1 MRRHGAA
8 GWATLGATRLP
19 RDPIPEPRIP
29 EHFTRLLRAAARYRA
44 GLVWGIACVALS
56 NVVQLSQPQVLRF
69 AIDDLYGGVTA
80 EKLGR
85 YALLVLAIA
94 GLAGL
99 LRFGMRHWVIGI
111 SRRLEFD
118 LRNELFAHLQRM
130 PTQWFQQ
137 RRTGEIMSIATNDM
151 AAVRMMLGPGVMYTV
166 NTLTV
171 GLLSVSFML
180 AISPRLALYSLLPLP
195 LVSLSVWW
203 FGDRIHRRFERVQE
217 RMAQLSAHVQ
227 ENLAGLRVVRAFGA
241 EQREANRF
249 ESLSEDYRQGHL
261 GLIKISGVFQPSL
274 AFWSGVGALL
284 AIWVGGREVI
294 AGRITLGE
302 FVAFTVYLGML
313 NWPMVALGWV
323 INIFQ
328 RGMASYRRVTH
339 LIAEPPAI
347 ESRPGAVRPAR
358 PVRGEMEF
366 RDLTYRYPGSSRDVL
381 ARVSFHVPAGATVA
395 LVGRT
400 GSGKS
405 TVLALPPRV
414 FDPPPGTVFVDGHDV
429 RDLDLSWLRHQIAT
443 VPQDPFL
450 FSATVAA
457 NIAYGV
463 PAEDAAAIERAAR
476 VAHLSADVAGFPAG
490 YATRIGERGIMLS
503 GGQRQRAAIARAVLR
518 DAPIL
523 LLDDCLSSV
532 DTQTEEAILAE
543 LRGEMRRR
551 TTLIVSHRVS
561 TVREA
566 DLILVLEH
574 GAIVE
579 RGHHTEL
586 LALGGHYA
594 ALHRAQQ
601 LEEEIAAS

>member
-1 MRRHGAA
+1 
-8 GWATLGATRLP
+8 
-19 RDPIPEPRIP
+19 
-29 EHFTRLLRAAARYRA
+29 
-44 GLVWGIACVALS
+44 VWGIACVALS

-69 AIDDLYGGVTA
+69 AIDDLYRGVTA

-85 YALLVLAIA
+85 YALLVLATA

-130 PTQWFQQ
+130 PVQWFQH

-151 AAVRMMLGPGVMYTV
+151 AAVRMMLGPGIMYTV

-171 GLLSVSFML
+171 GILSVSFML
-180 AISPRLALYSLLPLP
+180 AINARLALYSLLPLP
-195 LVSLSVWW
+195 LISLSVWW

-241 EQREANRF
+241 EGRETRRF
-249 ESLSEDYRQGHL
+249 EALSEDYRQGHL

-284 AIWVGGREVI
+284 AIWIGGREVI
-294 AGRITLGE
+294 AGHITLGQ

-328 RGMASYRRVTH
+328 RGMASYRRILELVG
-339 LIAEPPAI
+339 EPPAI
-347 ESRPGAVRPAR
+347 ESRPGAARPAR
-358 PVRGEMEF
+358 AARGELEF
-366 RDLTYRYPGSSRDVL
+366 RDLTYHYPGSERPVL
-381 ARVSFHVPAGATVA
+381 SRVSFHVPAGSTVA

-405 TVLALPPRV
+405 TVLALPPRI
-414 FDPPPGTVFVDGHDV
+414 FDPPPGTVFVDGVDV
-429 RDLDLSWLRHQIAT
+429 RDLDLAWLRQQIAS

-463 PAEDAAAIERAAR
+463 PAEDPAAIERAAG
-476 VAHLSADVAGFPAG
+476 VAHLVPDVSGFPA
-490 YATRIGERGIMLS
+490 ASRC
-503 GGQRQRAAIARAVLR
+503 RAASASAPRSRAPCCATPR
-518 DAPIL
+518 SCCSTTAFRASTRRP
-523 LLDDCLSSV
+523 
-532 DTQTEEAILAE
+532 
-543 LRGEMRRR
+543 RRR
-551 TTLIVSHRVS
+551 SWPGCAARC
-561 TVREA
+561 
-566 DLILVLEH
+566 
-574 GAIVE
+574 GAAP
-579 RGHHTEL
+579 R
-586 LALGGHYA
+586 
-594 ALHRAQQ
+594 
-601 LEEEIAAS
+601 

>member
-1 MRRHGAA
+1 
-8 GWATLGATRLP
+8 
-19 RDPIPEPRIP
+19 
-29 EHFTRLLRAAARYRA
+29 
-44 GLVWGIACVALS
+44 
-56 NVVQLSQPQVLRF
+56 VLRF
-69 AIDDLYGGVTA
+69 AIDDLYAGVTA

-85 YALLVLAIA
+85 YALLVLVIA
-94 GLAGL
+94 ALAGI

-130 PTQWFQQ
+130 PVQWFQH

-217 RMAQLSAHVQ
+217 RMAELSAHVQ
-227 ENLAGLRVVRAFGA
+227 ENLAGLRVVRAFSA
-241 EQREANRF
+241 EARETQRF
-249 ESLSEDYRQGHL
+249 EALSEDYRQGHL

-284 AIWVGGREVI
+284 AIWIGGREVI
-294 AGRITLGE
+294 AGRITLGQ

-328 RGMASYRRVTH
+328 RGMASHRRILE
-339 LIAEPPAI
+339 LISEPSEI
-347 ESRPGAVRPAR
+347 ESRPGALRPAR
-358 PVRGEMEF
+358 AARGELEF
-366 RDLTYRYPGSSRDVL
+366 RDLTYHYPGSDRAVL
-381 ARVSFHVPAGATVA
+381 SHVSFHVPAGATVA

-400 GSGKS
+400 GCGKS
-405 TVLALPPRV
+405 TVLALPLRV
-414 FDPPPGTVFVDGHDV
+414 FDPPPGTVFVDGQDV
-429 RDLDLSWLRHQIAT
+429 RDLDLAWLRHQIAS

-463 PAEDAAAIERAAR
+463 PAEEPAAIERAAA
-476 VAHLSADVAGFPAG
+476 VAHLTPDVTGFPAG
-490 YATRIGERGIMLS
+490 FQTWIGERGITLS
-503 GGQRQRAAIARAVLR
+503 GGQRQRTAIARAVLR
-518 DAPIL
+518 DAPLL

-532 DTQTEEAILAE
+532 DTQTEETILGM

-561 TVREA
+561 TVRDA

-574 GAIVE
+574 GEIVE
-579 RGHHTEL
+579 RGRHAEL